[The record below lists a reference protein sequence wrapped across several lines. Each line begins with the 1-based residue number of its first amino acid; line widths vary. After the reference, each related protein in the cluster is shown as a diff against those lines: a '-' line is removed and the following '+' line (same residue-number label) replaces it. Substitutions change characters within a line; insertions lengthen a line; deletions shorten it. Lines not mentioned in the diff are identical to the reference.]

1 VLRSGRWHRRLN
13 SHLAIE
19 VKVMGGRVMSER
31 PSVYGQL
38 PNDGDILTTN
48 EYLQTA
54 ETLRV
59 QELILGTVC
68 VAESPSPRHQDL
80 LLEIA
85 VLLRVFVGQHKLGS
99 VWIAPLD
106 VILDPSRA
114 LIVQPDLFYVSNKRK
129 DIVTDRI
136 WGAPDMVLEV
146 LSPNPRIGEL
156 QERVQWFAEYGVREC
171 WLVHQLTREI
181 EVLQLERHGVVAR
194 RTYRGLDRLES
205 TVLPFLGLAPEV
217 LTGW

>member
-1 VLRSGRWHRRLN
+1 
-13 SHLAIE
+13 
-19 VKVMGGRVMSER
+19 MSER

-59 QELILGTVC
+59 QELIYGTVC
-68 VAESPSPRHQDL
+68 LAESPSPRHQDL

-85 VLLRVFVGQHKLGS
+85 LLLRVFVGQHRLGS

-106 VILDPSRA
+106 VILDAKRA
-114 LIVQPDLFYVSNKRK
+114 LIVQPDLFFISNKRH

-146 LSPNPRIGEL
+146 MSPNPRIGSL
-156 QERVQWFAEYGVREC
+156 QDRVQQFAEYGVREC

-181 EVLQLERHGVVAR
+181 EVLQLERAGVAAR
-194 RTYRGLDRLES
+194 QTYRGLDRIES
-205 TVLPFLGLAPEV
+205 TVLPFFGVSPEV

>member
-1 VLRSGRWHRRLN
+1 
-13 SHLAIE
+13 
-19 VKVMGGRVMSER
+19 MSER
-31 PSVYGQL
+31 PSVFGTL

-59 QELILGTVC
+59 QELVFGTVC

-80 LLEIA
+80 LLEMA
-85 VLLRVFVGQHKLGS
+85 VLLRVFVGQHRLGT

-106 VILDPSRA
+106 VILDPRRA
-114 LIVQPDLFYVSNKRK
+114 LIVQPDLFFVSNKRQ

-146 LSPNPRIGEL
+146 MSPNPRIGAL
-156 QERVQWFAEYGVREC
+156 QERVKWFAQYGVREC

-181 EVLQLERHGVVAR
+181 EVLQLERHGVEAR
-194 RTYRGLDRLES
+194 KTYRGVEHLDS
-205 TVLPFLGLAPEV
+205 TVLPFFGISPEV

>member
-1 VLRSGRWHRRLN
+1 
-13 SHLAIE
+13 
-19 VKVMGGRVMSER
+19 MSER
-31 PSVYGQL
+31 PSVFGRL
-38 PNDGDILTTN
+38 PGDGDILTTS

-59 QELILGTVC
+59 QELIYGTVH

-80 LLEIA
+80 LLEMA
-85 VLLRVFVGQHKLGS
+85 VLLRVFVRQHRLGS

-106 VILDPSRA
+106 VILDTRRA
-114 LIVQPDLFYVSNKRK
+114 LIVQPDLFFVSNQRH
-129 DIVTDRI
+129 DIITDRI

-146 LSPNPRIGEL
+146 MSPNPRIGDL
-156 QERVQWFAEYGVREC
+156 QERVRWFCQYGVREC

-181 EVLQLERHGVVAR
+181 EVLQLGQTGVQSRH
-194 RTYRGLDRLES
+194 TYRGVERIES
-205 TVLPFLGLAPEV
+205 TVLPFFGISAEV

>member
-1 VLRSGRWHRRLN
+1 
-13 SHLAIE
+13 
-19 VKVMGGRVMSER
+19 MSER

-59 QELILGTVC
+59 QELIYGTVQL
-68 VAESPSPRHQDL
+68 AESPSPRHQDL

-85 VLLRVFVGQHKLGS
+85 VLLRVFVGQHRLGS
-99 VWIAPLD
+99 IWMAPLD
-106 VILDPSRA
+106 VILDPGRA
-114 LIVQPDLFYVSNKRK
+114 LIVQPDLFFISNKRR
-129 DIVTDRI
+129 DIITDRI

-146 LSPNPRIGEL
+146 MSPNPRIGDL
-156 QERVQWFAEYGVREC
+156 QQRVNWFCEYGVREC

-181 EVLQLERHGVVAR
+181 EVLQLERHGVVSR
-194 RTYRGLDRLES
+194 RTFRGLEQIES
-205 TVLPFLGLAPEV
+205 GVLPFFGIAPEV

>member
-1 VLRSGRWHRRLN
+1 
-13 SHLAIE
+13 
-19 VKVMGGRVMSER
+19 MSER
-31 PSVYGQL
+31 PSVFGQL
-38 PNDGDILTTN
+38 PGDGDILTTS

-59 QELILGTVC
+59 QELIYGTVH

-85 VLLRVFVGQHKLGS
+85 VLLRVFVGQHGLGT

-106 VILDPSRA
+106 VILDPRRA
-114 LIVQPDLFYVSNKRK
+114 LVVQPDLFYISNQRQ

-136 WGAPDMVLEV
+136 WGAPDLVLEV
-146 LSPNPRIGEL
+146 MSPNPRIGDL
-156 QERVQWFAEYGVREC
+156 HQRINWFSEYGVREC

-181 EVLQLERHGVVAR
+181 EVLQLERPGVRAR
-194 RTYRGLDRLES
+194 RTFRGRERIDSR
-205 TVLPFLGLAPEV
+205 VLPFFGIAPEV

>member
-1 VLRSGRWHRRLN
+1 
-13 SHLAIE
+13 
-19 VKVMGGRVMSER
+19 MSER

-38 PNDGDILTTN
+38 PNDGDILATN

-59 QELILGTVC
+59 QELIFGTVC
-68 VAESPSPRHQDL
+68 VAESPSPKHQDL

-85 VLLRVFVGQHKLGS
+85 VLLRVFVGQHQVGS

-106 VILDPSRA
+106 VILDPGRA
-114 LIVQPDLFYVSNKRK
+114 LIVQPDLFFISNQRRE
-129 DIVTDRI
+129 IVTDRI

-146 LSPNPRIGEL
+146 MSPNPRIGVL
-156 QERVQWFAEYGVREC
+156 QERVKWFAQYGVREC

-181 EVLQLERHGVVAR
+181 EVLQLDPAGVCAR
-194 RTYRGLDRLES
+194 QTYRGLDRIES
-205 TVLPFLGLAPEV
+205 TVLPFFGLSPEV